1 MPTDARPT
9 LTRDVIVVGAV
20 ALADRE
26 GLGVL
31 SMRRLADEVGY
42 GTMSLYNHVEDKD
55 DIHAGMVEHV
65 LQDRTPLPG
74 GKPWRPTLRHL
85 AVDLRRVLGDHL
97 WASQLW
103 NRALP
108 GPVRTQL
115 MEDVLRTLRDG
126 GFSPR
131 MAHHAFHAID
141 LYVVG
146 HAREEA
152 TFTIGMADPEAT
164 MQAFLDQTPIETFPY
179 VVEHVDQHATGA
191 LADEDGFGFML
202 DLLLDGFERHLGED

>member
-1 MPTDARPT
+1 MPTPERPT
-9 LTRDVIVVGAV
+9 LSRDVIVAAAV

-26 GLGVL
+26 GLDVL
-31 SMRRLADEVGY
+31 SMRKLADEVGC

-55 DIHAGMVEHV
+55 DVHAGMVEHV
-65 LQDRTPLPG
+65 LRDRADLPDEDG
-74 GKPWRPTLRHL
+74 WRPVLRHI

-103 NRALP
+103 TRAFP

-115 MEDVLRTLRDG
+115 MEDVLRTLREG

-146 HAREEA
+146 HAHEEL
-152 TFTIGMADPEAT
+152 TFTIGLEDPEAT
-164 MQAFLDQTPIETFPY
+164 MHAFLDQTPVETYPH
-179 VVEHVDQHATGA
+179 VIEHVDQHASGA
-191 LADEDGFGFML
+191 LADEDGFLFML
-202 DLLLDGFERHLGED
+202 DLLLDGFERHHGLD